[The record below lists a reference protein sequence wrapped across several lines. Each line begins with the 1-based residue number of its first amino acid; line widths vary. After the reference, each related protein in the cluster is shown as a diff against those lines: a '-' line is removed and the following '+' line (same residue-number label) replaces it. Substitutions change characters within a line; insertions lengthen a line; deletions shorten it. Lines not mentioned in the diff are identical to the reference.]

1 MKAGKG
7 KEFQEKEN
15 YLEVILVGGRGYPL
29 GNLSFL
35 QIETNFTNKSFIY
48 LTWRPRPPCSPS
60 DAHRNSSGM
69 PLILLNWPAQ
79 TGNPGENLVKN

>member
-7 KEFQEKEN
+7 KESQEKEN

-35 QIETNFTNKSFIY
+35 QIETNFTNKSFI
-48 LTWRPRPPCSPS
+48 
-60 DAHRNSSGM
+60 
-69 PLILLNWPAQ
+69 
-79 TGNPGENLVKN
+79 